1 VGFPKGEVLVKE
13 GKIMKAYE
21 VMETAR
27 KSDKSML
34 SK

>member
-1 VGFPKGEVLVKE
+1 VGFPEGEVLVKE
-13 GKIMKAYE
+13 GKIMKSYE
-21 VMETAR
+21 VIETPR

>member
-13 GKIMKAYE
+13 GKNMKSYE
-21 VMETAR
+21 VIETPR
-27 KSDKSML
+27 NSDKFML